1 MPPLGFEHAI
11 MGAGHPWPCLFLL
24 KVSLKIDSPLQ
35 GQAACTDL
43 VINDLAQP
51 TYSFLWTSS
60 GGLVKAL
67 GLQASSFPLLPPSP
81 LLNIYCVYM

>member
-1 MPPLGFEHAI
+1 

-35 GQAACTDL
+35 DQAASTDL
-43 VINDLAQP
+43 MINDLAQP

-60 GGLVKAL
+60 GVLVKAL
-67 GLQASSFPLLPPSP
+67 GLQASSFPLLPHTPF
-81 LLNIYCVYM
+81 LNFCCVYM